1 MRKHPKE
8 SFYYPSIRSSKSNSK
23 QLIIYV
29 RNQLTFN
36 FVHPFWMMRLE
47 VDENKINRNSGQ
59 GDPCPSE
66 SFDRGGHERQDEE
79 EGADYAEKN
88 GEQNVELK

>member
-1 MRKHPKE
+1 
-8 SFYYPSIRSSKSNSK
+8 
-23 QLIIYV
+23 
-29 RNQLTFN
+29 
-36 FVHPFWMMRLE
+36 MMRLE